1 MNIHAYHS
9 GHKKQHEMFNKLNE
23 PSGFDKIDCVG
34 KSSLKWH
41 WSINMYIMIG
51 YLRNGGIL
59 ILHSSID
66 YGDVDREAG
75 K

>member
-34 KSSLKWH
+34 KQQSKIALKYKYVHYDRVAEELWYSNITFKYSLW
-41 WSINMYIMIG
+41 
-51 YLRNGGIL
+51 RC
-59 ILHSSID
+59 
-66 YGDVDREAG
+66 
-75 K
+75 